1 LPKILHK
8 TANLTT
14 NRRSDT
20 NNLVSVAQNLNSP
33 KNLTNATE
41 AQFNLT
47 SLAVSN
53 GIISGTS
60 SLMGKQ
66 SFFKYDTKDGA
77 NPSNLKVS

>member
-1 LPKILHK
+1 
-8 TANLTT
+8 
-14 NRRSDT
+14 
-20 NNLVSVAQNLNSP
+20 LNSP

-41 AQFNLT
+41 AQFKLT

-66 SFFKYDTKDGA
+66 SFFKYDNKDGA